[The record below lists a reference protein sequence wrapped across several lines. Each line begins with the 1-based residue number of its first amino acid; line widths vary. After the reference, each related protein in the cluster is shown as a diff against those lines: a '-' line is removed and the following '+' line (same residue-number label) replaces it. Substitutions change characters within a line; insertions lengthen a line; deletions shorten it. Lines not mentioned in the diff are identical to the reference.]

1 LEERTDTILS
11 LQKELDDLKETRQRD
26 KERDSRR
33 MQDDSDELQILRHR
47 VEELEQNK
55 QDLQIQVRFI
65 RVSPSR
71 CSPITS
77 ID

>member
-1 LEERTDTILS
+1 LEERTNTILS
-11 LQKELDDLKETRQRD
+11 LQKELGDLKETRQRD

-55 QDLQIQVRFI
+55 QDLQMQVGFI
-65 RVSPSR
+65 RISPPR

>member
-1 LEERTDTILS
+1 MEERTDTILS

>member
-1 LEERTDTILS
+1 LEERTNTILS

-47 VEELEQNK
+47 IEELEQNK
-55 QDLQIQVRFI
+55 QDLQMQVRFI
-65 RVSPSR
+65 GMSPSR

>member
-1 LEERTDTILS
+1 MEERTNTILS